1 MSKVMR
7 IGWLPHS
14 IFRPLVPE
22 RPRLRG
28 KHVLMAYKDLRDKF
42 GPALAKNMLEEK
54 KAMQKGK
61 SKNDPV
67 TYWMEHPDIKNNQ
80 DLVVHQNYACVTM

>member
-1 MSKVMR
+1 M
-7 IGWLPHS
+7 
-14 IFRPLVPE
+14 
-22 RPRLRG
+22 
-28 KHVLMAYKDLRDKF
+28 LMAYKDLRDKF
-42 GPALAKNMLEEK
+42 GAPLAKNMLEEK

-80 DLVVHQNYACVTM
+80 DLVVHQNYACVTRLFNCKTVFNLSHGSYIRYLSPQIVP